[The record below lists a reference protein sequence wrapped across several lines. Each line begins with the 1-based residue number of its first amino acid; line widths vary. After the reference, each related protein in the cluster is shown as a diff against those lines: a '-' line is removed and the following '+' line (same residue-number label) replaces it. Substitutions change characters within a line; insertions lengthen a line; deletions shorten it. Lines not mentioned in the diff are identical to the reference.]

1 MVDVAWRREIHSGK
15 GEAVHFISVVCSVH
29 SSVVVDSDDD
39 NHKPSFSNNMIIV
52 AVVYLDG
59 VNLKEAILDVNLQ
72 PLIAGYETRQ
82 NLQMKNGLRRM
93 DGWMDA
99 NILLHYA
106 IKRRV
111 FKGYGL
117 IVYYYITMLNCI

>member
-1 MVDVAWRREIHSGK
+1 MVRLAMVDVAQRREIHSGK

-29 SSVVVDSDDD
+29 SPVVVDPDDD

-52 AVVYLDG
+52 AVVYFDG

-93 DGWMDA
+93 DG
-99 NILLHYA
+99 
-106 IKRRV
+106 
-111 FKGYGL
+111 
-117 IVYYYITMLNCI
+117 C

>member
-1 MVDVAWRREIHSGK
+1 
-15 GEAVHFISVVCSVH
+15 
-29 SSVVVDSDDD
+29 
-39 NHKPSFSNNMIIV
+39 MIIV
-52 AVVYLDG
+52 AVVYCDG

-72 PLIAGYETRQ
+72 PLMAGYETHQ

-93 DGWMDA
+93 DA

-106 IKRRV
+106 IKKQV